1 VRVALTPEQRA
12 HYKKFHPDLDRT
24 KLEQAG
30 KVPIDDRNLERLSN
44 IGAHYLYD
52 VAAEFEP
59 PRAWSWLG
67 KAPVTK
73 AGKPRLTREMEK
85 RRRKWLVD
93 EVREV
98 WHDCGGKGSGA
109 YVKPAASEYGKD
121 EYVQPLPDLITELLD
136 QFGASREQRSPR
148 SLYRVIRP
156 EKNRRG
162 R

>member
-1 VRVALTPEQRA
+1 LTA
-12 HYKKFHPDLDRT
+12 ANWS
-24 KLEQAG
+24 AG
-30 KVPIDDRNLERLSN
+30 KVLIDNDSLERLSN

-59 PRAWSWLG
+59 PRAWSRLG

-85 RRRKWLVD
+85 RRREWLVH
-93 EVREV
+93 EVEKIWRA
-98 WHDCGGKGSGA
+98 CGGKGSGA

-136 QFGASREQRSPR
+136 QFGAPPEQRSRR

-156 EKNRRG
+156 EKKRRG
-162 R
+162 K